1 MSNITAPTMISS
13 WDEVRDYYAKWLV
26 GMGLD
31 YDEMAKMGDQIRQRK
46 LKG

>member
-1 MSNITAPTMISS
+1 MISS